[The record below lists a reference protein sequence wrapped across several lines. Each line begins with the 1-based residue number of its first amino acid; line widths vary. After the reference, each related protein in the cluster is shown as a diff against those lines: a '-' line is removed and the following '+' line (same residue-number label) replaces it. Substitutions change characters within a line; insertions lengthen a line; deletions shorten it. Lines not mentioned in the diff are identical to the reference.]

1 MNSPIDAYH
10 DFVDALVARREC
22 VLAKRVQTAWRWPA
36 ESSFAKFN
44 SLVEGL
50 SQAQRDLLAALLQE
64 ARDGGIHDVL
74 AEVSER
80 ANLKGFGLVRKTA
93 SSCRWNLTEPRST
106 STGSPVAPVR
116 RGRMRDNIS
125 FDTDALRR
133 PAAAPLT
140 GASRRSTKRYTAERR
155 VAP

>member
-80 ANLKGFGLVRKTA
+80 ANLKGFGLVQDGE
-93 SSCRWNLTEPRST
+93 LLPMEPHGTEIYFDW
-106 STGSPVAPVR
+106 VARCAGEAWPHE
-116 RGRMRDNIS
+116 G
-125 FDTDALRR
+125 
-133 PAAAPLT
+133 
-140 GASRRSTKRYTAERR
+140 
-155 VAP
+155 